1 MIKMLK
7 WILIIM
13 VILVAG
19 VIILVWKSQKK
30 KKALLLNQKQSQKI
44 TDEAFTAAVQQVSI
58 ISFEKPIK
66 LHSEFVS
73 NIWGSKVTA
82 FEYSIEIPQIETQDL
97 AKIKKELTK
106 RLQTYANEKHL
117 VAYDNHPV
125 FVVSDIWIFAGVL
138 HVDVSHIT
146 NAETWSYVEDVTKS
160 DRTN

>member
-1 MIKMLK
+1 MLN

-19 VIILVWKSQKK
+19 IIILVWKNQKK
-30 KKALLLNQKQSQKI
+30 KRALLLVQKESQKI
-44 TDEAFTAAVQQVSI
+44 TDEAFTAVIQQVSL

-82 FEYSIEIPQIETQDL
+82 FEYSIEIPQIKTRDL
-97 AKIKKELTK
+97 TEIKKELTEK
-106 RLQTYANEKHL
+106 LQTYANEKHL
-117 VAYDNHPV
+117 VAYDDHPV

-146 NAETWSYVEDVTKS
+146 NAETWSYVEDVAKS
-160 DRTN
+160 DQTS

>member
-19 VIILVWKSQKK
+19 VTILVWKNQKK
-30 KKALLLNQKQSQKI
+30 KKALLLVQKESQKI
-44 TDEAFTAAVQQVSI
+44 TDEAFTAAIQQ
-58 ISFEKPIK
+58 ISLIRFEKPIK

-73 NIWGSKVTA
+73 NIWGNKVTA

-97 AKIKKELTK
+97 TKIKNELTEK
-106 RLQTYANEKHL
+106 LQAYANEKHL
-117 VAYDNHPV
+117 AAYKEHPV

-138 HVDVSHIT
+138 HIDVSHIT
-146 NAETWSYVEDVTKS
+146 NAETWSYVEDVAKS

>member
-1 MIKMLK
+1 MLK

-30 KKALLLNQKQSQKI
+30 KKALLLVQKQSQKI

-106 RLQTYANEKHL
+106 SLQTYANEKQL
-117 VAYDNHPV
+117 VAYDSHPV

-146 NAETWSYVEDVTKS
+146 NAETWSYVEDVAKS

>member
-1 MIKMLK
+1 MLN

-19 VIILVWKSQKK
+19 IIILVWKNQKK
-30 KKALLLNQKQSQKI
+30 KRALLLVQKESQKI
-44 TDEAFTAAVQQVSI
+44 TDEAFTAVIQQVSM

-82 FEYSIEIPQIETQDL
+82 FEYSIEIPQIKTRDL
-97 AKIKKELTK
+97 TEIKKELTEK
-106 RLQTYANEKHL
+106 LQTYANEKHL
-117 VAYDNHPV
+117 VAYDDHPV

-160 DRTN
+160 DQTS

>member
-30 KKALLLNQKQSQKI
+30 KKALLLVQKQSQKI

-106 RLQTYANEKHL
+106 RLQTYANEKQL
-117 VAYDNHPV
+117 VAYDSHPV

-146 NAETWSYVEDVTKS
+146 NAETWSYVEDVAKS

>member
-1 MIKMLK
+1 MLN

-19 VIILVWKSQKK
+19 IIILVWKNQKK
-30 KKALLLNQKQSQKI
+30 KKALLLVQKESQKI
-44 TDEAFTAAVQQVSI
+44 TDEAFTAVIQQVSL

-82 FEYSIEIPQIETQDL
+82 FEYSIEIPQIKTRDL
-97 AKIKKELTK
+97 TEIKKELTEK
-106 RLQTYANEKHL
+106 LQTYANEKHL
-117 VAYDNHPV
+117 VAYDDHPV

-146 NAETWSYVEDVTKS
+146 NAETWSYVEDVAKS
-160 DRTN
+160 DQTS

>member
-1 MIKMLK
+1 MLN

-19 VIILVWKSQKK
+19 IIILVWKNQKK
-30 KKALLLNQKQSQKI
+30 KRALLLVQKESQKI
-44 TDEAFTAAVQQVSI
+44 TDEAFTAVIQQVSM

-82 FEYSIEIPQIETQDL
+82 FEYSIEIPQIKTRDL
-97 AKIKKELTK
+97 TEIKKELTEK
-106 RLQTYANEKHL
+106 LQTYANEKHL
-117 VAYDNHPV
+117 VAYDDHPV
-125 FVVSDIWIFAGVL
+125 FIVSDIWIFAGVL

-160 DRTN
+160 DQTS

>member
-1 MIKMLK
+1 MLK

-13 VILVAG
+13 AVLVIG
-19 VIILVWKSQKK
+19 TIIFIWKNQKK
-30 KKALLLNQKQSQKI
+30 KKALLLIQKESQKI
-44 TDEAFTAAVQQVSI
+44 VDEAFTVAIQQVSI
-58 ISFEKPIK
+58 INFEKPVK

-82 FEYSIEIPQIETQDL
+82 FEYSIEIPQIKTSDL
-97 AKIKKELTK
+97 IEIKNELTEK
-106 RLQTYANEKHL
+106 LKEYAVRKKLTVYE
-117 VAYDNHPV
+117 NHPV

-146 NAETWSYVEDVTKS
+146 NAETWSYVEDVAKS